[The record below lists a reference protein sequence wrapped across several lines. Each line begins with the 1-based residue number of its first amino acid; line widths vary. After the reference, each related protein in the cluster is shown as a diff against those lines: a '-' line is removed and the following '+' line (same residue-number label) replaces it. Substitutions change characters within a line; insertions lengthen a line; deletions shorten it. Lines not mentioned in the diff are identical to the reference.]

1 MKHCQRGQHPQARQ
15 QYQAPSGPVSPGR
28 MSAPMQAAILAAD
41 AFKASGAGCSCR
53 ATFRSG
59 APPGGQL
66 AVGTVTPG
74 AGGANDIQSLGPGRE
89 LAQFHRST
97 RFQPPSLKCRTSGF
111 PTVRLQATGT
121 FAVRY
126 GAFRRSSEVKADPAM
141 PPVGYCVCSALRRCH
156 PPIDPPPLCAETS
169 AAPSPP
175 VPRGPRSGRAV
186 LSRPSMLGD
195 LIRQSGELPAISR
208 LRRL

>member
-1 MKHCQRGQHPQARQ
+1 MQKVSYAR
-15 QYQAPSGPVSPGR
+15 YRLSGRALARASVGGGLSGPALSV
-28 MSAPMQAAILAAD
+28 
-41 AFKASGAGCSCR
+41 
-53 ATFRSG
+53 
-59 APPGGQL
+59 
-66 AVGTVTPG
+66 AVG
-74 AGGANDIQSLGPGRE
+74 
-89 LAQFHRST
+89 AQFHRST